1 MGRHGHS
8 CQSDITSLTKVQEA
22 PEQVCDRG
30 QATHDGPEDTEGHD
44 IAHAEVD
51 TRG

>member
-1 MGRHGHS
+1 MGRHCHS

-30 QATHDGPEDTEGHD
+30 QEAHDGPKDTEGYDLTHVK
-44 IAHAEVD
+44 VD
-51 TRG
+51 SRG